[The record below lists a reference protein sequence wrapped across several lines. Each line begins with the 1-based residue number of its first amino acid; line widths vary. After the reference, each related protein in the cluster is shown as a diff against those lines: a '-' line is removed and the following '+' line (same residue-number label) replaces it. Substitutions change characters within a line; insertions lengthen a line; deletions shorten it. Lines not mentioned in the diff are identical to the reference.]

1 MIAQAIVI
9 QDQHV
14 LMVKQ
19 YVQRGDIVWNFPGG
33 GVEEGETPEQ
43 ACVRELREETG
54 YAIQIQQLLHEQFGK
69 YTFVAHI
76 TGGELLHDS
85 TSACNGDIV
94 EVAWISLD
102 DESKFD
108 PVTKPMLNLYKK
120 TLGVD

>member
-9 QDQHV
+9 QDQQV

-33 GVEEGETPEQ
+33 GIEDGETPEQ

-54 YAIQIQQLLHEQFGK
+54 YDIQIVQLLHEQFDK
-69 YTFVAHI
+69 YTFVARI
-76 TGGELLHDS
+76 TGGELLLHLA
-85 TSACNGDIV
+85 SAYNEDIID
-94 EVAWISLD
+94 VAWISLD

-120 TLGVD
+120 TIGVD